1 MNFKQHAQNYAL
13 FFENLNRDLDIND
26 YRIIFSEDIY
36 FEDPFQKINDL
47 CSLIKIFNHMYET
60 LEEPSFKVTEII
72 TKDNISYLRWIFK
85 YKTSKASKEYEL
97 FMGVSRVE
105 FSSKGKVI
113 SHIDYWDSGV
123 NIYEKIP
130 IIKYI
135 IKYIK
140 NKLKA

>member
-47 CSLIKIFNHMYET
+47 SSLIKIFNHMYET
-60 LEEPSFKVTEII
+60 LEEPSFNVTEII
-72 TKDNISYLRWIFK
+72 TKENISYLRWIFK
-85 YKTSKASKEYEL
+85 YKTSKISKEYEL

-105 FSSKGKVI
+105 FSSKGKVV

-123 NIYEKIP
+123 NIYEKVP
-130 IIKYI
+130 VLKYI